1 MSRSKNLI
9 TMLARFPRLGEVKTR
24 LVPPLTPEQAL
35 DLHDR
40 LARHTLRTMLA
51 VQATG
56 DSKCQVRTDAA
67 FSHAAHEWLG
77 GGFSTRYQG
86 EGDLGDRIRIA
97 FGDAFSAGKRK
108 AIVIGSDCPRLT
120 SARLRDALR
129 RLDGVDVVIGPATDG
144 GYYLIA
150 LRKETAKRSVP
161 YLFSNVPWGT
171 ADVLDA
177 TIALAEKHDLSYV
190 LLEPLPDVD
199 RPEDVADAETVL
211 GGVLAAVGGGVAV
224 GDGAHPVARV
234 TAVIPTLDE
243 AGIVGIAVQGAMDAG
258 AAEVIVVDG
267 GSRDTTI
274 AVASAA
280 GARVLETAPG
290 RARQMNAGAA
300 EVTDGILMLTHA
312 DTALPPDAAAL
323 ARAAL
328 ATPGVVAGAFSFA
341 VPDGARNAR
350 FIGAAGRLRHRV
362 SGIPY
367 GDQALFLSARTFRD
381 IGGFPE
387 IPTMEDLE
395 IILRLRRLGTV
406 VVLPER
412 AVTSAR
418 VWEEHGPLV
427 PSLVNLVGIIAYR
440 LGVDPERV
448 AGWRRRIAPVRRSL
462 EADGCD
468 ARLGTG
474 DAEAESAS

>member
-1 MSRSKNLI
+1 MSRSKSLV

-24 LVPPLTPEQAL
+24 LVPPLTPEEAL

-56 DSKCQVRTDAA
+56 DAKCQVRTDAA
-67 FSHAAHEWLG
+67 FTHAAHEWLG

-86 EGDLGDRIRIA
+86 EGDLGDRIRSA

-120 SARLRDALR
+120 SAHLRDALR

-161 YLFSNVPWGT
+161 CLFSNVPWGT

-177 TIALAEKHDLSYV
+177 TIELAEKHGLSYV

-199 RPEDVADAETVL
+199 RPEDVAEAETVL
-211 GGVLAAVGGGVAV
+211 GGGGAAAAGEPTAGSGPAP
-224 GDGAHPVARV
+224 APASMRV
-234 TAVIPTLDE
+234 TAVIPALDE
-243 AGIVGIAVQGAMDAG
+243 GDLVG
-258 AAEVIVVDG
+258 AAVKNALEAGVDEVIVVDG
-267 GSRDTTI
+267 GSRDATI
-274 AVASAA
+274 EAADAA
-280 GARVLETAPG
+280 GARVLESARG

-300 EVTDGILMLTHA
+300 EVTDGILLLTHS
-312 DTALPPDAAAL
+312 DTALPHGAAAL

-328 ATPGVVAGAFSFA
+328 AEPGVVAGAFSFA
-341 VPDGARNAR
+341 VPEDARHAR
-350 FIGAAGRLRHRV
+350 LIGTAGRLRHRI
-362 SGIPY
+362 SGVPY
-367 GDQALFLSARTFRD
+367 GDQALFLSAGTFRD
-381 IGGFPE
+381 LGGYPE
-387 IPTMEDLE
+387 IATMEDLE
-395 IILRLRRLGTV
+395 IVLRLRRLGAV
-406 VVLPER
+406 VVLPQR

-418 VWEEHGPLV
+418 VWDEHGPIV
-427 PSLVNLVGIIAYR
+427 PTVVNLVAIGAYR
-440 LGVDPERV
+440 LGVDPERI
-448 AGWRRRIAPVRRSL
+448 AGWRRRISPSQPRTPR
-462 EADGCD
+462 
-468 ARLGTG
+468 
-474 DAEAESAS
+474 

>member
-9 TMLARFPRLGEVKTR
+9 TMLTRFPRLGEVKTR
-24 LVPPLTPEQAL
+24 LVPPLTPEEAL

-40 LARHTLRTMLA
+40 LTRHTLRTMMA

-56 DSKCQVRTDAA
+56 DAKCQVRTDAA
-67 FSHAAHEWLG
+67 FTHAAHEWLG

-86 EGDLGDRIRIA
+86 EGDLGDRIRSA

-108 AIVIGSDCPRLT
+108 VAVIGSDCPRLT
-120 SARLRDALR
+120 SAHLRDALR
-129 RLDGVDVVIGPATDG
+129 RLDGVDVVIGPAEDG

-161 YLFSNVPWGT
+161 FLFSNVPWST
-171 ADVLDA
+171 SEVLDA
-177 TIALAEKHDLSYV
+177 TIELAEKHDLSYV

-199 RPEDVADAETVL
+199 RPEDVAAAEALL
-211 GGVLAAVGGGVAV
+211 GGTAAGGG
-224 GDGAHPVARV
+224 GDAGPARV
-234 TAVIPTLDE
+234 TAVIPALDE
-243 AGIVGIAVQGAMDAG
+243 AERVGVAVTGALKAG
-258 AAEVIVVDG
+258 VDEVIVVDG
-267 GSRDTTI
+267 GSSDATI
-274 AVASAA
+274 AVSSAA
-280 GARVLETAPG
+280 GARVLESARG

-300 EVTDGILMLTHA
+300 EVTDGILLLAHA
-312 DTALPPDAAAL
+312 DTELPVDAAAL

-328 ATPGVVAGAFSFA
+328 AKPGVVAGAFTFA
-341 VPDGARNAR
+341 VPDDSRHARL
-350 FIGAAGRLRHRV
+350 IGTAGRLRHRI

-367 GDQALFLSARTFRD
+367 GDQALFLSEKTFRD

-395 IILRLRRLGTV
+395 IVLRLRRLGTV
-406 VVLPER
+406 VILPQV

-427 PSLVNLVGIIAYR
+427 PSLVNLVGIVAYR
-440 LGVDPERV
+440 LGVDPDRV
-448 AGWRRRIAPVRRSL
+448 AAWRRRIAPQRHVNAHDSGDVGTGTGGS
-462 EADGCD
+462 EAD
-468 ARLGTG
+468 
-474 DAEAESAS
+474 AENPA